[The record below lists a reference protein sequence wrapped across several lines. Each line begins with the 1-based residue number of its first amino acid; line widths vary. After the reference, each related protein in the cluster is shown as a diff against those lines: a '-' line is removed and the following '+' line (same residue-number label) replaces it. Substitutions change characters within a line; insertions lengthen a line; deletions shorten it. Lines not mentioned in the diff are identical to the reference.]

1 MRDFDRS
8 WPQVQ
13 GRTHYDVLLPTIW
26 AGNRAPSGSRVVCT
40 SMVRGDRCANLEGH
54 HSPFAACMIY
64 MCWDFRVPYMSL
76 ITIYRH
82 WPMSVAPSWLSPLPA
97 STTSALPTCIG
108 PSCPPSSVTLL
119 RHAAGKAALVAP
131 RVHLEQFRPPL
142 PSGCNTYAHDELMS
156 AVMVHIARS
165 WRGSSALPHAAQPS
179 SAFQP
184 AHSC

>member
-1 MRDFDRS
+1 MRQFGGPS
-8 WPQVQ
+8 LAICSM
-13 GRTHYDVLLPTIW
+13 YDIYVLGLP
-26 AGNRAPSGSRVVCT
+26 
-40 SMVRGDRCANLEGH
+40 CAV
-54 HSPFAACMIY
+54 Y
-64 MCWDFRVPYMSL
+64 VPDYHLSAL
-76 ITIYRH
+76 AY
-82 WPMSVAPSWLSPLPA
+82 MSVAPSWLSPLPA